1 MPQSETKTTT
11 DKALSLLAFFDDKHD
26 WIGLTDLAKRAGF
39 DKASTLRHASALVRA
54 GLLQQNPSHKKYAL
68 GAEILRLARL
78 REQHFPFQALVT
90 PILQDLTERTGET
103 SHASLLSPRG
113 LATIASVESPK
124 STRVHIET
132 GFVAPLH
139 GSASGLIY
147 MAYSAPEQ
155 VQEWLTKPLQAWT
168 PYTETDPGRV
178 AALIGQARQTGIS
191 ESNRG
196 VEIEVFSQAV
206 PVFDKDC
213 RPYATL
219 AVVTPV
225 SRATPDAKVRTAQ
238 ALFSASLRLTQQLG
252 GLTPT
257 DFKGLA
263 EAQLARSLPAEVPP
277 SPLPIDTRL
286 PTA

>member
-1 MPQSETKTTT
+1 MPQNETKTTT

-78 REQHFPFQALVT
+78 REQHFPFQALIAPV
-90 PILQDLTERTGET
+90 LQDLTERTGET
-103 SHASLLSPRG
+103 CHASLLNPRG

-124 STRVHIET
+124 STRVHMET

-147 MAYSAPEQ
+147 MAYSSEEQ
-155 VQEWLTKPLQAWT
+155 VKDWLSKPLVAWT
-168 PYTETDPGRV
+168 PYTETDPERV
-178 AALIGQARQTGIS
+178 GDLIKQARANGIG

-196 VEIEVFSQAV
+196 VEIEVYSQAV
-206 PVFDKDC
+206 PVFDKER

-219 AVVTPV
+219 AVVTPF
-225 SRATPDAKVRTAQ
+225 SRATPEAKARTAQ

-252 GLTPT
+252 GLTPP
-257 DFKGLA
+257 DFQRLA
-263 EAQLARSLPAEVPP
+263 ETQLAKNLPDAP
-277 SPLPIDTRL
+277 SPLAPSFETRL
-286 PTA
+286 PAA

>member
-11 DKALSLLAFFDDKHD
+11 DKALTLLAFFDDKHD

-54 GLLQQNPSHKKYAL
+54 GLLQQNPNHKKYAL

-147 MAYSAPEQ
+147 MAYSADEQ
-155 VQEWLTKPLQAWT
+155 VKEWLSKPLQSWT
-168 PYTETDPGRV
+168 PYTETDPNRV
-178 AALIGQARQTGIS
+178 AALIDQARADGIS

-196 VEIEVFSQAV
+196 VEIEVYSQAV
-206 PVFDKDC
+206 PVFDKER
-213 RPYATL
+213 RPHATL
-219 AVVTPV
+219 AVVTPF
-225 SRATPDAKVRTAQ
+225 SRATPEAKARTAQ

-252 GLTPT
+252 GLTPP
-257 DFKGLA
+257 DFQRLA
-263 EAQLARSLPAEVPP
+263 DDRLAQVLPDSAQTTTS
-277 SPLPIDTRL
+277 SPATRL
-286 PTA
+286 PAA